1 MQAIYAKTTEEVKM
15 FLDEVAA
22 DMEILNYNIRE
33 SNIDENQKTENIR
46 LIKQLRENIYD
57 TMKKLK

>member
-15 FLDEVAA
+15 FLEEVGA

-33 SNIDENQKTENIR
+33 SNTDENQKTENIR
-46 LIKQLRENIYD
+46 LIKQLRENIYE
-57 TMKKLK
+57 TMKKLQ